1 MKAPRIFEL
10 EAIPELEALRQFSFR
25 LCRDEQRSQDLVQ
38 ETLLKACRYFHTYRQ
53 GSNCRAWL
61 FQICKNSYINDFR
74 RRKYET
80 VPVDFQKERA
90 STTGGTEDDLVYSTH
105 ASPVD
110 ESFARTEQNLLPD
123 EVVTALEQLSPDY
136 QTALILS
143 DVEGYT
149 YEEIA
154 AFTGAPIGTVRSR
167 IHRGRKL
174 LAQRLAGY
182 ARELGYAA

>member
-1 MKAPRIFEL
+1 MHAPNLFEL

-38 ETLLKACRYFHTYRQ
+38 ETLLKACRYFHTYRE

-80 VPVDFQKERA
+80 IPVDFQ
-90 STTGGTEDDLVYSTH
+90 SDHGSSGGGHDDDQVYSSH

-110 ESFARTEQNLLPD
+110 ESFAHMDGNLLTD
-123 EVVTALEQLSPDY
+123 EVVS
-136 QTALILS
+136 
-143 DVEGYT
+143 
-149 YEEIA
+149 
-154 AFTGAPIGTVRSR
+154 
-167 IHRGRKL
+167 
-174 LAQRLAGY
+174 
-182 ARELGYAA
+182 